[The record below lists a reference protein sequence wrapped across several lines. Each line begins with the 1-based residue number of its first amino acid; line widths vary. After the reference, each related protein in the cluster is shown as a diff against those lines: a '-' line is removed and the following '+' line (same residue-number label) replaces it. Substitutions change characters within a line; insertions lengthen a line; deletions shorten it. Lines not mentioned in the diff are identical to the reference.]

1 VTPLLA
7 AALILG
13 VITGIIGKYKGSSF
27 FLWFLTGTILPGIG
41 LAAVFLF
48 QSRRMEPRR
57 ECPNCHAEQ
66 PITAQ
71 VCMRCGED
79 LDYPDELIA
88 PRGYEVVDSPEP
100 AANLSDQV

>member
-1 VTPLLA
+1 MTPLLA

-13 VITGIIGKYKGSSF
+13 VITGAIGRYKGSSF
-27 FLWFLTGTILPGIG
+27 FVWFLAGTMLPGIA
-41 LAAVFLF
+41 LAGVLLM
-48 QSRRMEPRR
+48 QSTHDDPRR
-57 ECPNCHAEQ
+57 ECSNCGAVL

-88 PRGYEVVDSPEP
+88 PKSRRRDPNG
-100 AANLSDQV
+100 

>member
-13 VITGIIGKYKGSSF
+13 LVTGAVGKAKGSSF
-27 FLWFLTGTILPGIG
+27 WIWFLTGTIVPGIG
-41 LAAVFLF
+41 LAAVILMRTTK
-48 QSRRMEPRR
+48 QDPRR
-57 ECPNCHAEQ
+57 ECPNCSAVL

-79 LDYPDELIA
+79 LDYPEELIA
-88 PRGYEVVDSPEP
+88 PKGHRPP
-100 AANLSDQV
+100 A

>member
-1 VTPLLA
+1 MTPLLA

-13 VITGIIGKYKGSSF
+13 LITGAIARYRGSSF
-27 FLWFLTGTILPGIG
+27 FLWLLVGTLLPGVG
-41 LAAVFLF
+41 LAAVILMR
-48 QSRRMEPRR
+48 SPDDEPRR
-57 ECPNCHAEQ
+57 ECSNCGAVL

-88 PRGYEVVDSPEP
+88 PRSLERK
-100 AANLSDQV
+100 QHH